1 VSRRRGKLPSVAI
14 ETEIDSLSHEG
25 RGLAH
30 VNGKTTFIDGALP
43 GETVL
48 FRYRR
53 QRSRFD
59 EGFTESVL
67 KVAPD
72 RVDPQCDHFG
82 LCGGCSMQHLVPDM
96 QVQHKQ
102 DVLLEQFRH
111 IGDVKPQS
119 ILPPLTGPV
128 WGYRHRARL
137 GVKYVQK
144 KDKVLVGFREKRSI
158 YIADLKQ
165 CEVLH
170 PKVGHKLGVLQE
182 LISNLSIYRQL
193 PQIEVA
199 VGDTE
204 TALVFRHLAELSDAD
219 FEKLNAFSDMH
230 NVSIYLQSGGPDTVT
245 PIKSN
250 NKRRLTYRLDDHNLV
265 IEFNPTSFIQINAEI
280 NKAMINRVLDLLEPQ
295 SGESVLDLFCGLGN
309 ITLPL
314 ARHSGNVT
322 GIEGENNLVEQ
333 AKLNARRNKISNV
346 KFFMEDLSNIDQQ
359 AAHINKSYQKIVL
372 DPPRTGAQEIIT
384 ALDLSNVSKLVY
396 VSCNPAT
403 LARDA
408 GILVKEKGLRLTQ
421 AGVMDMFP
429 HTTHV
434 ESIALF
440 EQ

>member
-1 VSRRRGKLPSVAI
+1 VSRRRGKLPSLAI
-14 ETEIDSLSHEG
+14 EAEIDSLSHEG
-25 RGLAH
+25 RGISH
-30 VNGKTTFIDGALP
+30 VTGKTTFIDGALP
-43 GETVL
+43 GETVR

-72 RVDPQCDHFG
+72 RVDPKCEHFG
-82 LCGGCSMQHLVPDM
+82 LCGGCSLQHMAPGMQLK
-96 QVQHKQ
+96 HKQ
-102 DVLLEQFRH
+102 DVLLEQFSH
-111 IGDVKPQS
+111 IGDVKPGS

-144 KDKVLVGFREKRSI
+144 KGKVLVGFREKRSA
-158 YIADLKQ
+158 YITDLKQ

-170 PKVGHKLGVLQE
+170 PQVGYKLGALQE
-182 LISNLSIYRQL
+182 LISNLSIYEQL

-199 VGDTE
+199 VGDSE
-204 TALVFRHLAELSDAD
+204 TTLVFRHLVELSDTD
-219 FEKLNAFSDMH
+219 IEKLNTFSEKY
-230 NVSIYLQSGGPDTVT
+230 NVSVYLQSGGPDTVK
-245 PIKSN
+245 PINSN
-250 NKRRLTYRLDDHNLV
+250 NKRSLTYRLDDHDLV
-265 IEFNPTSFIQINAEI
+265 IEFNPTSFIQINADI

-295 SGESVLDLFCGLGN
+295 SEESVLDLFCGLGN

-314 ARHSGNVT
+314 ARYSGNVT
-322 GIEGENNLVEQ
+322 GIEGDKNLIEQ
-333 AKLNARRNKISNV
+333 AKLNARRNRINNV
-346 KFFMEDLSNIDQQ
+346 EFYMEDLANIDQQ
-359 AAHINKSYQKIVL
+359 AAYINKSYHKIVL

-384 ALDLSNVSKLVY
+384 AMDLSNVSKLVY

-408 GILVKEKGLRLTQ
+408 GILVRERGLILTQ

-429 HTTHV
+429 HTSHV
-434 ESIALF
+434 ESVALF

>member
-1 VSRRRGKLPSVAI
+1 MSRRRRKLPSVAI
-14 ETEIDSLSHEG
+14 EAEINSLSHEG
-25 RGLAH
+25 RGIAH
-30 VNGKTTFIDGALP
+30 VTGKATFIDGALP
-43 GETVL
+43 GETVR

-53 QRSRFD
+53 QHSRFD

-67 KVAPD
+67 KVAPG
-72 RVDPQCDHFG
+72 RVDPKCDHFG
-82 LCGGCSMQHLVPDM
+82 LCGGCSLQHLAPDM
-96 QVQHKQ
+96 QVKHKQ

-111 IGDVKPQS
+111 IGDVNPCS
-119 ILPPLTGPV
+119 IIPPLTGPV

-144 KDKVLVGFREKRSI
+144 KGRVLVGFREKRSTH
-158 YIADLKQ
+158 IADLKQ

-170 PKVGHKLGVLQE
+170 PQVGRKLSALQE
-182 LISNLSIYRQL
+182 LISNLSIYGQL

-204 TALVFRHLAELSDAD
+204 TALVFRHLAELSDTD
-219 FEKLNAFSDMH
+219 IEKLNAFSDMH

-250 NKRRLTYRLDDHNLV
+250 NERGLTYRLDDHDIV
-265 IEFNPTSFIQINAEI
+265 IAFNPTSFIQINAEI
-280 NKAMINRVLDLLEPQ
+280 NKTMINRILELLEPQ
-295 SGESVLDLFCGLGN
+295 SDESILDLFCGLGN

-322 GIEGENNLVEQ
+322 GVEGEKNLVEQ
-333 AKLNARRNKISNV
+333 AKFNARCNKISNV
-346 KFFMEDLSNIDQQ
+346 EFCMVDLTNIDKQ
-359 AAHINKSYQKIVL
+359 AAYINKSYNKIVL
-372 DPPRTGAQEIIT
+372 DPPRTGAQEIIK
-384 ALDLSNVSKLVY
+384 AMDLSNVSKLVY

-408 GILVKEKGLRLTQ
+408 GILVKEKGLRLTH

-429 HTTHV
+429 HTAHV